1 MADHGQTAVKKRR
14 SLPVSF
20 HYTLMMIPGFVWLI
34 LFSIVP
40 MVGIVM
46 AFQNFNPGKGI
57 FGSEWVGLD
66 NFIYLTRMGDVPR
79 IIRNTLVIAIGKLIL
94 NIVVPLV
101 FAILLNECK
110 NVGYKKV
117 VQTIVY
123 LPHFISWVI
132 LANICMNIFGYFGI
146 FNQITGLF
154 GAEPKMWLNDPNL
167 FQGFMI
173 GTDVWKEFGY
183 NAVIYLAALTGISP
197 NLYEAAAID
206 GASRWQS
213 IKSITIP
220 SLIPTV
226 VLLATLAMGN
236 VLNAGFD
243 QVFNM
248 YSAVTYS
255 TGDIIDTYVYRI
267 GITNMQYSL
276 ATAVGLFKSVV
287 SFTLITVSYVLAYKF
302 ADYTIF

>member
-1 MADHGQTAVKKRR
+1 M
-14 SLPVSF
+14 
-20 HYTLMMIPGFVWLI
+20 
-34 LFSIVP
+34 
-40 MVGIVM
+40 
-46 AFQNFNPGKGI
+46 
-57 FGSEWVGLD
+57 
-66 NFIYLTRMGDVPR
+66 
-79 IIRNTLVIAIGKLIL
+79 
-94 NIVVPLV
+94 
-101 FAILLNECK
+101 LLLE
-110 NVGYKKV
+110 
-117 VQTIVY
+117 
-123 LPHFISWVI
+123 PE
-132 LANICMNIFGYFGI
+132 
-146 FNQITGLF
+146 TG
-154 GAEPKMWLNDPNL
+154 G
-167 FQGFMI
+167 
-173 GTDVWKEFGY
+173 V
-183 NAVIYLAALTGISP
+183 
-197 NLYEAAAID
+197 LYEAAAID

-287 SFTLITVSYVLAYKF
+287 SFTLITVSYVLAYKV